1 VTDANDLVTVDSAS
15 GRVKIIAR
23 LSVDVGKV
31 GSIAFIPG
39 SDTLIGSASKNSVG
53 NRFFIDII
61 NGQVSDLVTLS
72 SKRVQQGL
80 GYVLDL
86 GVCEASGEAKIQVVR
101 GFPLVA
107 VDRPARWKPIGDRL
121 DGGLVSRRIPAR
133 SWNLSAWEAA
143 TTGCTTSHRHR
154 TSVFLSGN
162 ARLGRAAIRF
172 SLPLRATATETESR
186 IVF

>member
-1 VTDANDLVTVDSAS
+1 MTDANDLVTVDPAS

-101 GFPLVA
+101 GFAPCGGGQAGALEA
-107 VDRPARWKPIGDRL
+107 DWGSF
-121 DGGLVSRRIPAR
+121 GGLVSRRIPAR